1 MGVLKRT
8 SSEGQDE
15 VMRKIFAKK
24 VTSEVGPKEWMRF
37 QSTAFIG
44 RGNNNEQ
51 RIKEKVSDKSLQSLL
66 G

>member
-1 MGVLKRT
+1 
-8 SSEGQDE
+8 
-15 VMRKIFAKK
+15 MRKIFAKK
-24 VTSEVGPKEWMRF
+24 VTSEVDPKEWVRF